1 MNNISLQVN
10 EEGVPF
16 QHAGNFP
23 IVHKQMTGIK
33 SAFQVMCFYLENI
46 IFEWEQCNQ
55 CHHLTEEIY
64 LMKKFHF
71 KGNKTLVYN
80 VLK

>member
-33 SAFQVMCFYLENI
+33 STFQVICFYLENI
-46 IFEWEQCNQ
+46 IFE
-55 CHHLTEEIY
+55 
-64 LMKKFHF
+64 
-71 KGNKTLVYN
+71 
-80 VLK
+80 